1 MNKSQIELE
10 FLLNLLDAGCKNA
23 YISSIDLFN
32 DHGSHLTRIEMI
44 LQNVGRLCLY
54 QDFTELVDGEQV
66 PRFTVFYYD
75 AAHTNIRT
83 KIKDKQLLKTA
94 VNIVYKTKKYI
105 ESDPKNE
112 IIFDQELIERTKH
125 NMALANTLYEK
136 RAKKLTPFFQMLYK
150 QK

>member
-1 MNKSQIELE
+1 MNKNQIEL
-10 FLLNLLDAGCKNA
+10 NLLLDLFEAGYQNA
-23 YISSIDLFN
+23 FVSSMDLFN
-32 DHGSHLTRIEMI
+32 DHNLHLTRIEII

-112 IIFDQELIERTKH
+112 IIFDHELIERTKH

-150 QK
+150 HK